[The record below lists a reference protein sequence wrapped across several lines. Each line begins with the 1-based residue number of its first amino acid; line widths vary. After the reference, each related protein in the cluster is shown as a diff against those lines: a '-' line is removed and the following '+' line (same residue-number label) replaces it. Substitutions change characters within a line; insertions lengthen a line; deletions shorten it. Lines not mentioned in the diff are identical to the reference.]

1 LNYEKGALKGIFK
14 WAFPTICLS
23 LDIKEDPSGAEW
35 LLQRTVMNKCN
46 NGSFEMDV
54 KIINEKG
61 KLLATSKHACLMISR
76 APPNAGKSLRKGA
89 VL

>member
-1 LNYEKGALKGIFK
+1 
-14 WAFPTICLS
+14 
-23 LDIKEDPSGAEW
+23 
-35 LLQRTVMNKCN
+35 MNKCN